1 MTQKELTYLEDAV
14 KHEENI
20 ALIIQESIEL
30 LEDEDIISFMEK
42 QQDDHESLHK
52 KLMKLLEEKADE

>member
-20 ALIIQESIEL
+20 ASIIEASIEL
-30 LEDEDIISFMEK
+30 LEDDEIISFMQK
-42 QQDDHESLHK
+42 QQEDHKSLHK
-52 KLMKLLEEKADE
+52 KLMKLLEDKANE